1 MGSCSRG
8 GASRPS
14 SPCRCSR
21 GAWTGAIITHAHLD
35 HSGNVPSLYTTGDV
49 DSYATDPTFDL
60 SELLIKDMLKLQK
73 SKQYPFGQPELH
85 NMMRNA
91 VPLEYGQKRQEG
103 RHIL

>member
-1 MGSCSRG
+1 M
-8 GASRPS
+8 
-14 SPCRCSR
+14 
-21 GAWTGAIITHAHLD
+21 
-35 HSGNVPSLYTTGDV
+35 

-91 VPLEYGQKRQEG
+91 IPLGVRPERQEG